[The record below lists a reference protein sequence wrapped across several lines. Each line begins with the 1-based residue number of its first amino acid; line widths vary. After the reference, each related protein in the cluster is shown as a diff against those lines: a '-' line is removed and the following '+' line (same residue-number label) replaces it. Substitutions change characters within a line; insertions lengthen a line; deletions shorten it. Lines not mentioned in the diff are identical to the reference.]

1 MTLLSCITALTLSAV
16 MIYSPLKL
24 LSDVL
29 LKQAEIEEDILL
41 NQNMNRAM
49 ELLMR
54 AIREAGYRSNQN
66 SKNKNDIQIKQGSL
80 FRGSDAIELMQELPK
95 HLAYDC
101 MGNILS
107 KERTRHRKTYQHFYL
122 ERSRNDPRSAILIC
136 QSLDRQ
142 GRLHQAELLNQ
153 VQYLQIHWVNP
164 HAVDINS
171 VKPKV
176 ASGLIKISLGVERK
190 SQAGKGNTLIEQ
202 VRLVAPRHI

>member
-1 MTLLSCITALTLSAV
+1 
-16 MIYSPLKL
+16 
-24 LSDVL
+24 
-29 LKQAEIEEDILL
+29 
-41 NQNMNRAM
+41 
-49 ELLMR
+49 
-54 AIREAGYRSNQN
+54 
-66 SKNKNDIQIKQGSL
+66 
-80 FRGSDAIELMQELPK
+80 MQDLPK

-101 MGNILS
+101 MGNVLS